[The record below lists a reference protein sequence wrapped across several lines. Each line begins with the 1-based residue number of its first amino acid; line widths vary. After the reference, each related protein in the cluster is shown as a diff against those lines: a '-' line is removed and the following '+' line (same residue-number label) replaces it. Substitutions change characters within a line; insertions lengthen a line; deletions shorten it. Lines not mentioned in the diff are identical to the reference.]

1 MEPEWLIEFKSN
13 SRYRIEESVRMLRK
27 ALDQLP
33 EYRFWQRPNRASNA
47 PGHLLLHLSGNMR
60 QYVISGLGGAEDTRV
75 RAREFE
81 PESEPSPGVVWQ
93 LFFETVSQVIQTIN
107 QAGPEAY
114 LTYKTVQG
122 FRMSGMGMVLH
133 AVEHLSYHT
142 GQIAYAVKAS
152 ENKDL
157 GFYDGTDL
165 DVTNT

>member
-33 EYRFWQRPNRASNA
+33 EHRFWQRPNPASNA

-60 QYVISGLGGAEDTRV
+60 QYVVSGLGGAEDTRV
-75 RAREFE
+75 RTREFE
-81 PESEPSPGVVWQ
+81 PVSKPAQDEVWNR
-93 LFFETVSQVIQTIN
+93 FSATVSEVIKTLE
-107 QAGPEAY
+107 QAGPDAY
-114 LTYKTVQG
+114 LEYKTVQG

-142 GQIAYAVKAS
+142 GQIAYAVKAW

-165 DVTNT
+165 NITNT